1 MRAGPRAVKKTD
13 VRYIVEEGCGLVDC
27 AYVVVVSI
35 GIRDETWGFE
45 ILLPADRTMTWVG
58 DTQTALG
65 TTSVSHRTVDIVLS
79 FWWDV
84 QSR

>member
-1 MRAGPRAVKKTD
+1 MHCCGF
-13 VRYIVEEGCGLVDC
+13 GGLVDC
-27 AYVVVVSI
+27 AYVGVCI
-35 GIRDETWGFE
+35 GIRDETWGLKGGE

-79 FWWDV
+79 LLWDI
-84 QSR
+84 QSRRD